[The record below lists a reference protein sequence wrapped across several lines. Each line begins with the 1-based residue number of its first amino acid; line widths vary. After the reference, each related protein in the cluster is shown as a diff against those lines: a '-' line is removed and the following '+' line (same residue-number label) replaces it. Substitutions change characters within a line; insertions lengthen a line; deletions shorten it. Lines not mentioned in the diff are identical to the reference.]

1 MAIVEG
7 LQFRYL
13 LHPLA
18 PGRFGF
24 RRWRFELWHGASMV
38 AAGWRVSLPD
48 AQRALAVHGA
58 GFGHRLFG
66 LRTPPRPPDSDLD
79 GLRRG
84 ATVRVDTGAVS
95 FELVAAAAARSVALA
110 G

>member
-1 MAIVEG
+1 MATVAG
-7 LQFRYL
+7 LQFGYV

-24 RRWRFELWHGASMV
+24 RRWRFELWHGAHLV
-38 AAGWRVSLPD
+38 AAGWRVSAAD

-66 LRTPPRPPDSDLD
+66 LRAAPRPPEDELD
-79 GLRRG
+79 GLSRG
-84 ATVRVDTGAVS
+84 ATVRIDTGAVS
-95 FELVAAAAARSVALA
+95 FELVAAAAVRPVAVAR
-110 G
+110 